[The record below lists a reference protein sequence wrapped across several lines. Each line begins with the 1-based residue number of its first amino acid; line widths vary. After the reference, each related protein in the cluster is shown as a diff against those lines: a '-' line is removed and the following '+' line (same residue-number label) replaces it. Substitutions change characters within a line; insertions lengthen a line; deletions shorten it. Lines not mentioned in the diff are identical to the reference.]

1 MCLGAAKSPKI
12 AGEVAKWQPRLFVS
26 AAGHIKTGEIALAP

>member
-12 AGEVAKWQPRLFVS
+12 AGEVENLAYLFAQRVTSRLV
-26 AAGHIKTGEIALAP
+26 KIALAP